1 MSLLQKNIVITSI
14 GHFLVHSMTMILP
27 AILVILEKE
36 FSVSF
41 IELGQLA
48 TIQILFLGLGGFP
61 AGILADRFGSRMV
74 LMVYFAGLVIAS
86 LWLYFST
93 TYLMAAIGL
102 GFLGLVT
109 GLYHP
114 AGLKMVSHSPN
125 ISKYMSYHGVSGS
138 LGLAAGPM
146 YGAWMATW
154 QGWRTAYLLLGGL
167 ALLGFIFLLIYHHEP
182 GPRTEKLNL
191 KFTFSKPQILIIVI
205 AALWSLAHHGLF
217 NFLPY
222 YFIDAVQTPWSAVVV
237 SGFLTGFVLI
247 LGIIGQ
253 LMGGRLGDYFQR
265 KNVYIWVLGLNIPF
279 LIFMAFLNGWTLVGI
294 VGILG
299 AVNFMFQPVHN
310 SLLAD
315 VTDSD
320 QRGMIYGFSAG
331 ISFGVGSL
339 AGIIGGY
346 LGDVFSINHIFPS
359 MAVFLIPAVF
369 LAIILKKIL

>member
-1 MSLLQKNIVITSI
+1 M
-14 GHFLVHSMTMILP
+14 GHFLVHAMTMILP

-36 FSVSF
+36 FSVSLVQ
-41 IELGQLA
+41 LGQLV

-61 AGILADRFGSRMV
+61 AGILADRFGSRIV
-74 LMVYFAGLVIAS
+74 LMVYFSGLVISS

-93 TYLMAAIGL
+93 SFYMAAIGL

-125 ISKYMSYHGVSGS
+125 VSRYMGYHGVSGS
-138 LGLAAGPM
+138 LGLATGPI
-146 YGAWMATW
+146 YGAWMANW

-167 ALLGFIFLLIYHHEP
+167 ALLGLIFLLLYLREP
-182 GPRTEKLNL
+182 GSKQDKLKL
-191 KFTFSKPQILIIVI
+191 KFTFSKPQIIIIGV

-222 YFIDAVQTPWSAVVV
+222 YFKESVQTPWTAVVI
-237 SGFLTGFVLI
+237 SGSLTGFVLI

-253 LMGGRLGDYFQR
+253 LMGGKLGDHFQR
-265 KNVYIWVLGLNIPF
+265 KNVYIWVVGLNIPF
-279 LIFMAFLNGWTLVGI
+279 LIFIAFLNGWILVGI
-294 VGILG
+294 AGILG
-299 AVNFMFQPVHN
+299 AVNFMFQPIHN

-315 VTDSD
+315 VTASND
-320 QRGMIYGFSAG
+320 RGIVYGFSAG
-331 ISFGVGSL
+331 ISFAIGSL

-346 LGDVFSINHIFPS
+346 IGDIYSINHIFPS
-359 MAVFLIPAVF
+359 MVIFLIPAVF
-369 LAIILKKIL
+369 LAIVLKKTL